1 MKGRAMKL
9 SERFRVRPGSKV
21 RLARWDPDDTADFPD
36 KESVESKT
44 HKNWK
49 RLSELEY
56 LLYAENRRS
65 ILIVLQAMDAGG
77 KDGAIRHLTGP
88 LNPQSC
94 KVIPFKTPCEHEL
107 AHDFLWR
114 IHQAAPRKGEIHI
127 FNRSHYEDV
136 LIVRVHNLVPR
147 SVWSKRY
154 DQINAFEEI
163 LARNDTHILKFY
175 LHISPEEQLKRF
187 RARLDDPTRHWKVDQ
202 ADFEERKHW
211 DDYMRAYETVLRKCS
226 TPHAPWFVIPA
237 NKKWFRNFALSEIL
251 VEHLSRLPLKF
262 PEPAADLSGIKLK

>member
-1 MKGRAMKL
+1 MKL
-9 SERFRVRPGSKV
+9 CEQFKVHPGSKI
-21 RLARWDPDDTADFPD
+21 RLARWDPDDTAGFPD
-36 KESVESKT
+36 KASVADQMQ
-44 HKNWK
+44 KNLK

-56 LLYAENRRS
+56 LLYAENKRS

-77 KDGAIRHLTGP
+77 KDGAVRHLTGS

-94 KVIPFKTPCEHEL
+94 KVIPFKAPCEHEL

-114 IHQAAPRKGEIHI
+114 IHQEAPRKGEIRI
-127 FNRSHYEDV
+127 FNRSQYEDI
-136 LIVRVHNLVPR
+136 LIVRVHNLVPK

-175 LHISPEEQLKRF
+175 LHISKEEQLKRF
-187 RARLDDPTRHWKVDQ
+187 QARLDDPTRHWKVDP
-202 ADFEERKHW
+202 ADFEERKRW
-211 DDYMRAYETVLRKCS
+211 DDYMRAYEAVLARCS
-226 TPHAPWFVIPA
+226 TPYAPWFIIPA

-251 VEHLSRLPLKF
+251 VEHLSRLPMKF
-262 PEPAADLSGIKLK
+262 PEPAADLSKIRLK